1 MTNTVSSHIPC
12 DAANAMFADLLA
24 STPSQPRISLED
36 RFAQFATA
44 MRQELAPR
52 GLLGHVLAERVILSA
67 WTLQTIAEEELAT
80 IRRSPAPGMRPPQ
93 GVASALG
100 DLEKSLDLLH
110 LHRAEDSP
118 VWERPAPATSDVTS
132 DFDTETDFV
141 FDPEFDANELA
152 DLSNEWPIVSD
163 YPGEEPPT
171 GEYPEAEALG
181 DDEGGLDPRW
191 QDRLVFDPSVSTASP
206 VVKGT
211 WITVSHVL
219 SLIVDGWA
227 WSDILRTHPELTE
240 EDIRTCLA
248 YTVAEEQGR
257 L

>member
-1 MTNTVSSHIPC
+1 MTNTVSSHILGE
-12 DAANAMFADLLA
+12 ATHTTFADLLA
-24 STPSQPRISLED
+24 STPSQSRISFED

-52 GLLGHVLAERVILSA
+52 GLLGHVLAERVILSS
-67 WTLQTIAEEELAT
+67 WTLQAIAEDELAT
-80 IRRSPAPGMRPPQ
+80 IRRSPAPGAHPPQ
-93 GVASALG
+93 GVAPALA
-100 DLEKSLDLLH
+100 DLEKSLDLFH
-110 LHRAEDSP
+110 RHRAEDPP
-118 VWERPAPATSDVTS
+118 VREHPAPATSDVTS

-141 FDPEFDANELA
+141 FDPDFDVNELA
-152 DLSNEWPIVSD
+152 DLSNEWPVVS
-163 YPGEEPPT
+163 ET
-171 GEYPEAEALG
+171 EASG
-181 DDEGGLDPRW
+181 DGSLAPRW
-191 QDRLVFDPSVSTASP
+191 QDRLILDPGVSTTSP

-248 YTVAEEQGR
+248 YATAEESGR